1 MKRSALRWAA
11 AGPKLLRSQMGATER
26 TVNALEKLLDTPRVG
41 AVAKPRQS
49 RRRERNEYMQQSRSF
64 AAARTGQDPS
74 PQSMLDQMNPLSSLF
89 GLGVRTRNALYDRGI
104 VRAHTLRGPVVSVG
118 NLSVGGSGKT
128 PFVLLLSELLKG
140 REIKFDILSRG
151 YGRTTRGVALVDPAG
166 SARDF
171 GDEPL
176 LLARRLTVPVVVGE
190 DRYQAG
196 VFAEKKFGP
205 QLHLLDD
212 GFQHRSLAR
221 DFDIV
226 LITPED
232 IRDRLLPA
240 GRLRE
245 PLTSL
250 RRADAVVLTSGAS
263 QDALPLEGK
272 LVWRVRR
279 GIVPTNVPARP
290 VVFCGIARPK
300 NFVSQ
305 LRTAGIEPV
314 AEAFYRDHHAYSEQ
328 DIRDL
333 LNLRQRSEADGFVT
347 TEKDA
352 VNLGGFL
359 SALEPLAVV
368 PVKMELTDAANAVDT
383 MLARI
388 AERTRPA

>member
-1 MKRSALRWAA
+1 
-11 AGPKLLRSQMGATER
+11 
-26 TVNALEKLLDTPRVG
+26 
-41 AVAKPRQS
+41 
-49 RRRERNEYMQQSRSF
+49 
-64 AAARTGQDPS
+64 
-74 PQSMLDQMNPLSSLF
+74 MNPLSSLF
-89 GLGVRTRNALYDRGI
+89 GLGVQARNAFYDRGL
-104 VRAHTLRGPVVSVG
+104 VRVHRLRGPVVSIG

-128 PFVLLLSELLKG
+128 PFVLLLGELLKARG
-140 REIKFDILSRG
+140 IKFDILSRG
-151 YGRTTRGVALVDPAG
+151 YGRMTRGVALVDPAG
-166 SARDF
+166 AARDF

-176 LLARRLTVPVVVGE
+176 LLIRRLAVPVVVGE

-196 VFAEKKFGP
+196 LFAEKKFGP
-205 QLHLLDD
+205 YLHLLDD

-221 DFDIV
+221 SFDIV

-245 PLTSL
+245 PLLSL

-263 QDALPLEGK
+263 KDSLPLEGTLDGK

-279 GIVPTNVPARP
+279 GFMPVEIPPRP

-300 NFVSQ
+300 NFVLQ

-314 AEAFYRDHHAYSEQ
+314 AEAFYRDHHAYRER

-333 LNLRQRSEADGFVT
+333 LDLKRRSEADGFVT

-368 PVKMELTDAANAVDT
+368 PVKMELAEAANAVDT

-388 AERTRPA
+388 AGGTAPP